1 MAQPERKVYTDNGS
15 AAYDLYARQS
25 NAARQYETARLR
37 EQPRQYELPEELPQ
51 QQPYRRVKARTAI
64 APFTLV
70 GILSVACLMVLVIF
84 GYVQLFEASSDV
96 SRLETKLANLTEQQ
110 RMLQSKYDAKI
121 DLDAA
126 EQYAQQVGLS
136 KCQPEQ
142 IVYVSFSGTDQAE
155 IYRQTRS
162 SLFAEIVDAMQQ
174 SVLGLIEYLHP
185 AAA

>member
-1 MAQPERKVYTDNGS
+1 MAQPERKGYTDNGS
-15 AAYDLYARQS
+15 AAYDLYAWQS
-25 NAARQYETARLR
+25 NAARQYDNARVR
-37 EQPRQYELPEELPQ
+37 EQPRQYELPDELPQ
-51 QQPYRRVKARTAI
+51 QRPYRRVKARTAI

-70 GILSVACLMVLVIF
+70 GIVSVACLMVLVIF

-96 SRLETKLANLTEQQ
+96 SKLETKLASLMEQQ

-126 EQYAQQVGLS
+126 EAHAEQIGLS

-155 IYRQTRS
+155 IYTHTRS
-162 SLFAEIVDAMQQ
+162 SILTEIIDAMQQ